1 MNIQNL
7 SEEEVK
13 LLHALLGKV
22 MEQPKP
28 KVYFDPINQMIDDI
42 MDNFDFIKVQK
53 VMEALNWEWSSAA
66 DSLPTISE
74 LKKQAVYLLKGASKL
89 RLGEYLDSYWEEGV
103 SHSTGGFQATAYCD
117 ATKTKIIAL
126 DLKFILEE
134 WDSEVKEEVTNER

>member
-42 MDNFDFIKVQK
+42 MDNFDFDRVQTA
-53 VMEALNWEWSSAA
+53 MEALDWQWAGKGIPSI
-66 DSLPTISE
+66 DE
-74 LKKQAVYLLKGASKL
+74 LKETAVYLLKGASRL
-89 RLGEYLDSYWEEGV
+89 RLGEYLDSYWEEGIIN
-103 SHSTGGFQATAYCD
+103 STGGFQATAYCD
-117 ATKTKIIAL
+117 KNKTKITAL
-126 DLKFILEE
+126 DLKFVLEH
-134 WDSEVKEEVTNER
+134 WDSEAK

>member
-42 MDNFDFIKVQK
+42 MDNFEFDKVQTA
-53 VMEALNWEWSSAA
+53 MEALDWQWAGKGIPSI
-66 DSLPTISE
+66 DE
-74 LKKQAVYLLKGASKL
+74 LKETAVYLLKGASRL
-89 RLGEYLDSYWEEGV
+89 RLGEYLDSYWEEGIIN
-103 SHSTGGFQATAYCD
+103 STGGFQATAYCD
-117 ATKTKIIAL
+117 KNKTKITAL
-126 DLKFILEE
+126 DLKFVLEH
-134 WDSEVKEEVTNER
+134 WDSEAK